1 MLPARFWA
9 VRFKESFGV
18 GNARSMDGSRVSK
31 AKVEGKGRKREG
43 RITRGEKGEESID
56 GRTAQRDEERF
67 SNYERCP
74 LSLSPVYSYSSSL
87 SLLFLSRSNRT
98 YVFLSS
104 PSSHFLHIHPLVE
117 RDEQI
122 FARIRDDRS

>member
-74 LSLSPVYSYSSSL
+74 LSLSFLLSILTSL
-87 SLLFLSRSNRT
+87 PSR
-98 YVFLSS
+98 
-104 PSSHFLHIHPLVE
+104 
-117 RDEQI
+117 
-122 FARIRDDRS
+122 

>member
-31 AKVEGKGRKREG
+31 AKVEGRGRKREG

-74 LSLSPVYSYSSSL
+74 LSLSFLLSILTPLPSRYFSSL
-87 SLLFLSRSNRT
+87 VPTVRMSF
-98 YVFLSS
+98 FPPS
-104 PSSHFLHIHPLVE
+104 PPISFIYT
-117 RDEQI
+117 R
-122 FARIRDDRS
+122 